1 MANHIPCEEFQE
13 RLKSIRE
20 AMLRQKFDA
29 LVVFSQK
36 RSHITYL
43 SGYYPNYHTNAALML
58 ITAERD
64 PTLWI
69 KFAFDLP
76 RAKATSWLEDIRTSA
91 SYDGGDVGGM
101 IGKCADEIR
110 SLRLEG
116 SRIGLVAT
124 DLGVDELTLSFR
136 EQIGRLLPKAQLV
149 PASDIVN
156 ELRLLKSQNEIA
168 LLRQAAQVADVV
180 VDSLRK
186 SIRPGVKDRQA
197 TVTAEYVARLEGA
210 DQCDVVISTDLAFHT
225 LPPAGLEF
233 RAGSPVNCEI
243 TVRYGG
249 YWIQICRVFCI
260 GKPSPPQVQV
270 FEVCRGAYQA
280 AVRAARPGTSANQ
293 VAEAAEAVI
302 VAGGFKDCI
311 PYGIGHG
318 VGVDLPEP
326 YSVDHE
332 CRGRLAPGM
341 VLILHPAIWVPKQGA
356 AFLGGPIAVTD
367 NGALCLDNP
376 ASEMIEI

>member
-1 MANHIPCEEFQE
+1 MTNHIPFAEFRQ
-13 RLKSIRE
+13 RLKNTRE

-29 LVVFSQK
+29 LVLYSQK

-43 SGYYPNYHTNAALML
+43 SGYHPNYHTNAALML

-76 RAKATSWLEDIRTSA
+76 RAKATSWLEDIRTCA
-91 SYDGGDVGGM
+91 SDEVGDVGGM
-101 IGKCADEIR
+101 IGKCADDIR

-116 SRIGLVAT
+116 ARIGLVAT
-124 DLGVDELTLSFR
+124 DVGVDELTFSFR
-136 EQIGRLLPKAQLV
+136 EQICRQLPKAQLV

-168 LLRQAAQVADVV
+168 LLRQAAQLAEVV

-197 TVTAEYVARLEGA
+197 TVTAEYLARLEGA
-210 DQCDVVISTDLAFHT
+210 DQCDVIISTDPAFHA
-225 LPPAGLEF
+225 LPPMGLEF

-260 GKPSPPQVQV
+260 GKPSRPQVQV
-270 FEVCRGAYQA
+270 FEVCRDAYQA
-280 AVRAARPGTSANQ
+280 AVRAARPGTSADQ
-293 VAEAAEAVI
+293 VAEAAEGVI
-302 VAGGFKDCI
+302 AAGGLKDCI

-376 ASEMIEI
+376 ASEMIVI